1 MNIGKGM
8 EGQVDKIIDQA
19 AGVAKDKVG
28 SMIGGGKK
36 EKAGAGAG
44 AGGGVGDMLS
54 GAVGKVATDAATKGA
69 ADQAMAFGKNLLG

>member
-1 MNIGKGM
+1 MNVGKGM

-19 AGVAKDKVG
+19 AGVAKEKVG

-36 EKAGAGAG
+36 KEQKG
-44 AGGGVGDMLS
+44 AGGDVGNMLS
-54 GAVGKVATDAATKGA
+54 GAIGKAATDAAAKGA